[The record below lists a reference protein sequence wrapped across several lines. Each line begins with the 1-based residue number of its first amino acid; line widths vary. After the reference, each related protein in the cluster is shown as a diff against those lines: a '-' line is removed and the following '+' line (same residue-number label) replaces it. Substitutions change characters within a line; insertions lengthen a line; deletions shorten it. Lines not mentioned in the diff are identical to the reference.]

1 MKEAWL
7 PNKGFLAV
15 SAAIF
20 SFVYAPLSLAET
32 RSDVAS
38 AHTTCNP
45 NYSTGQ
51 NLNDLRATF
60 TPSGVTF
67 KQAAP
72 RITLVG
78 HREGILFFVRDNWI
92 CRLNTDSKGTVVS
105 VERIS

>member
-15 SAAIF
+15 FSALSA
-20 SFVYAPLSLAET
+20 FVYAPLSLAET

-51 NLNDLRATF
+51 NLNDLRETF
-60 TPSGVTF
+60 IPSGVIF

-72 RITLVG
+72 RVTLVG
-78 HREGILFFVRDNWI
+78 HREGMLFFVRDNWI
-92 CRLNTDSKGTVVS
+92 CRLTTGKKGTVVS
-105 VERIS
+105 VEKVR